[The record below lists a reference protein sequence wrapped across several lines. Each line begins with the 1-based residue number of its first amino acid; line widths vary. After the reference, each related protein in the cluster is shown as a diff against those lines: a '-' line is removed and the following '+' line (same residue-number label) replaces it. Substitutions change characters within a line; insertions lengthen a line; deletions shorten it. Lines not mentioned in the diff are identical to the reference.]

1 MTGRDP
7 KRRAAAK
14 ATAGALES
22 AEAAS
27 SEAPPPISDLA
38 DLRSRA
44 EERARALAPQHPP
57 ALSPDETLQELRV
70 HQIELEMQNEELRRA
85 QLALEDS
92 RARYFDL
99 YDLAPVGYCTL
110 DAEELIL
117 EANLTA
123 ATLLGVARGALAKQP
138 LTRFILPADQDIY
151 YHHRRALLATG
162 AAQTCELR
170 LLRPDGPPIWA
181 NLEATIAQ
189 DDKGATVSRVVVSDI
204 TARKRGEEAMR
215 ESEERYRTLFEDNHA
230 VMLVID
236 PESGAIVD
244 ANPAACAWYGWSREE
259 MLAMRIEQINVLS
272 PAAVR
277 AEMKS
282 ARAKRRKIFY
292 FKHRRADGTIRDVE
306 VFSGPIELRGTTL
319 LCSLVYDVTG
329 RKQAE
334 ALALSAAQLREQL
347 HETVRAMGAI
357 VGLRDPYTAAHER
370 RVTVLAA
377 AIAVELGLDE
387 EAREGLAFAGE
398 VHDIGKIAVPAE
410 ILSKPGA
417 LNVEEFALIKRHP
430 EVGLELLG
438 AIHFR
443 QPVAEI
449 VGQHHERMDGSGY
462 PEGLKGD
469 EIMLEARIIAVADV
483 VEAMASHRPYR
494 QTLGI
499 DAALAEVRGGAGTRY
514 DAEVVAACER
524 VIAAGFV
531 LDPPD

>member
-1 MTGRDP
+1 
-7 KRRAAAK
+7 
-14 ATAGALES
+14 
-22 AEAAS
+22 
-27 SEAPPPISDLA
+27 
-38 DLRSRA
+38 
-44 EERARALAPQHPP
+44 
-57 ALSPDETLQELRV
+57 
-70 HQIELEMQNEELRRA
+70 
-85 QLALEDS
+85 
-92 RARYFDL
+92 
-99 YDLAPVGYCTL
+99 
-110 DAEELIL
+110 
-117 EANLTA
+117 
-123 ATLLGVARGALAKQP
+123 
-138 LTRFILPADQDIY
+138 
-151 YHHRRALLATG
+151 
-162 AAQTCELR
+162 
-170 LLRPDGPPIWA
+170 
-181 NLEATIAQ
+181 
-189 DDKGATVSRVVVSDI
+189 
-204 TARKRGEEAMR
+204 
-215 ESEERYRTLFEDNHA
+215 
-230 VMLVID
+230 
-236 PESGAIVD
+236 
-244 ANPAACAWYGWSREE
+244 
-259 MLAMRIEQINVLS
+259 
-272 PAAVR
+272 
-277 AEMKS
+277 
-282 ARAKRRKIFY
+282 
-292 FKHRRADGTIRDVE
+292 
-306 VFSGPIELRGTTL
+306 
-319 LCSLVYDVTG
+319 
-329 RKQAE
+329 
-334 ALALSAAQLREQL
+334 
-347 HETVRAMGAI
+347 MGAI

-449 VGQHHERMDGSGY
+449 VVQHHERMDGSGY